1 MKAKLSLF
9 LVCVVLAGGCKRY
22 ERIDEP
28 VTAPAPV
35 VVTRGQEETEEVE
48 QETSEVQIQV
58 TTEPWRPKRTRA
70 FDS

>member
-35 VVTRGQEETEEVE
+35 VVHGMKAGIPIGMGYFAVAF
-48 QETSEVQIQV
+48 
-58 TTEPWRPKRTRA
+58 PRA